1 MLKNPSTGA
10 AVLVAALALPG
21 VVPTAR
27 AESAPE
33 SAQIGFKYLNYRD
46 SQPGLKRV
54 AVDAPSVSL
63 LLPVAGSWSL
73 AGSYTLDSVSGASPR
88 WHSSISSASKMS
100 DFRRAADLRVTRYFA
115 RSTFSFGT
123 AYSTEHDY
131 RSNSYSLQ
139 ATFSSDDNNTTWAF
153 GIGRAL
159 DRIDPVNGIVVDE
172 HKRTTDLMIGVT
184 QVLTPNDIVQAN
196 LTLARG
202 RGYYSDPYK
211 QVDQRPRE
219 RNQSALML
227 RWNHHFDGL
236 GASLRTSYRHYDDS
250 FDVKAHTMSV
260 EWAQPLPR
268 GWTIAPSIRYHTQ
281 SAARFYYDPVY
292 DPLLGAPFPP
302 GYLADPTGFY
312 SADHRL
318 SAFGALTL
326 GIKVSKAIAKDW
338 NADFRYEIYE
348 QRNTWRIGGTGS
360 PGIAPFRARFMQVGV
375 THKF

>member
-21 VVPTAR
+21 VVPAAR
-27 AESAPE
+27 AEAAPD

-54 AVDAPSVSL
+54 SVDAPSVSW

-88 WHSSISSASKMS
+88 WHSSISSASRMS
-100 DFRRAADLRVTRYFA
+100 DFRRAADLRVTKYLA

-139 ATFSSDDNNTTWAF
+139 ATFSSDDNNTTWAVGF
-153 GIGRAL
+153 GRAL
-159 DRIDPVNGIVVDE
+159 DRIDPVNGIVADE
-172 HKRTTDLMIGVT
+172 QKRTTDFMLGVT

-196 LTLARG
+196 LTVARG

-236 GASLRTSYRHYDDS
+236 GASLRTSYRYYDDS
-250 FDVKAHTMSV
+250 FDVQAHTTSA
-260 EWAQPLPR
+260 EWVQPLPR

-281 SAARFYYDPVY
+281 SAARFYDDAVY
-292 DPLLGAPFPP
+292 DPLLGEPFPP
-302 GYLADPTGFY
+302 GYLANPAGFY

-326 GIKVSKAIAKDW
+326 GIKVSKAIDKNW
-338 NADFRYEIYE
+338 NADLRYEIYE
-348 QRNTWRIGGTGS
+348 QRGSWRIGGTGS
-360 PGIAPFRARFMQVGV
+360 PGLAPF
-375 THKF
+375 

>member
-21 VVPTAR
+21 VVPSAW

-54 AVDAPSVSL
+54 SVDAPSVSL

-88 WHSSISSASKMS
+88 WHSSVSSASKMS
-100 DFRRAADLRVTRYFA
+100 DFRRAADLRVTKYLA

-139 ATFSSDDNNTTWAF
+139 ATFSSDDNNTTWAV
-153 GIGRAL
+153 GVGRAL
-159 DRIDPVNGIVVDE
+159 DRIDPVNGVVGDE
-172 HKRTTDLMIGVT
+172 RKRTTDFMLGVT

-196 LTLARG
+196 LTVARG

-219 RNQSALML
+219 RNQSAVML

-236 GASLRTSYRHYDDS
+236 GASLRTSYRYYDDS
-250 FDVKAHTMSV
+250 FDVKAHTTSA
-260 EWAQPLPR
+260 EWVQPLPR

-292 DPLLGAPFPP
+292 DPLLGEPFPP
-302 GYLADPTGFY
+302 GYLADPAGFH

-326 GIKVSKAIAKDW
+326 GIKVSKVIAKDW

-348 QRNTWRIGGTGS
+348 QRGSWRFGGTGS
-360 PGIAPFRARFMQVGV
+360 PGLAPFRARFMQVGV